1 MPSDPSD
8 SAPTP
13 STGWRVALLTVSPDV
28 VHVFH
33 HVLRE
38 RGHELVALVL
48 PEGVD
53 GSRPRSPAGW
63 MSMLQVLQAAPPAL
77 DILIAGRRAQLAPL
91 LAAARPDLVLSFFF
105 PWRIPPEAL
114 AVAPLGAVNAHPSLL
129 PRYRGPNPLGWT
141 LRNHEPEVG
150 LTLHRMDA
158 RFDTG
163 PVLAQGQRTID
174 DSDSAEDVVRKVM
187 ELSMELL
194 PEALS
199 RVQWKDEGEPQS
211 EAGASYA
218 GLFEDAYREV
228 DWSAPAREVHL
239 RVRACAVASWRGA
252 PIAAFATLEGQRVQV
267 LRTRLTEGRPGV
279 PAAPGTVLGREGE
292 LLLVQCGDAPLWV
305 LRSAAGPG

>member
-1 MPSDPSD
+1 MSSPPD
-8 SAPTP
+8 SGPVP

-53 GSRPRSPAGW
+53 GKRPQTASVW
-63 MSMLQVLQAAPPAL
+63 MSMLQVIQAAPPGT
-77 DILIAGRRAQLAPL
+77 DILLAGRRDRLAPL
-91 LAAARPDLVLSFFF
+91 LAAARPDFVLSFFF

-114 AVAPLGAVNAHPSLL
+114 AVPRLGAVNAHPSLL

-141 LRNHEPEVG
+141 LRNNDPEVG
-150 LTLHRMDA
+150 LTFHRMDA

-163 PVLAQGQRTID
+163 PVLAQGQRSVEEADTG
-174 DSDSAEDVVRKVM
+174 EDVVRKVM

-194 PEALS
+194 PDVLS
-199 RVQWKDEGEPQS
+199 RVQWRDEGEPQS

-218 GLFEDAYREV
+218 GLFEDAFREV
-228 DWSAPAREVHL
+228 DWSASARDVYL
-239 RVRACAVASWRGA
+239 RVRACSVAAWRGV
-252 PIAAFATLEGQRVQV
+252 PRVAFASLEGRRVEVQRTW
-267 LRTRLTEGRPGV
+267 LAEGRTGV
-279 PAAPGTVLGREGE
+279 SAPPGTVLNREGGAI
-292 LLLVQCGDAPLWV
+292 LVQCGDAPLWV
-305 LRSAAGPG
+305 MYGRAEEG